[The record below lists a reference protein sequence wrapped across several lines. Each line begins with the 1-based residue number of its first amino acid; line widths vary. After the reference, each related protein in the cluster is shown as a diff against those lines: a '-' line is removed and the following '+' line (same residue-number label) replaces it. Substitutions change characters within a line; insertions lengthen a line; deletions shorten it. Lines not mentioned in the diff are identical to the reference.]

1 MIAEKLWINVKK
13 VIPTVQFT
21 SEALLGASP
30 ILSHLGEETGYIFF
44 FNEKW
49 RVKNRA
55 DAIGKSQT
63 EERI

>member
-1 MIAEKLWINVKK
+1 M
-13 VIPTVQFT
+13 IPTVQFT
-21 SEALLGASP
+21 PEALLESSP

>member
-1 MIAEKLWINVKK
+1 M
-13 VIPTVQFT
+13 IPTVQFT
-21 SEALLGASP
+21 PEALLGASP